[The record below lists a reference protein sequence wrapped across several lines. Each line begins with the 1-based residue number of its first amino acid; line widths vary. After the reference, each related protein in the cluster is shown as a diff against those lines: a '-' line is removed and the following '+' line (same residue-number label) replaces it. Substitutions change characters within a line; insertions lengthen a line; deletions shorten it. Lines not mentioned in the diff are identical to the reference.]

1 MNEFPDDGERVWI
14 ELENDDLRHQAVFD
28 LSTKT
33 FTPDGAEPLH
43 ANQILAWEP
52 IT

>member
-28 LSTKT
+28 LATKT
-33 FTPDGAEPLH
+33 FTPDDAEPLH